1 MMSDLAIDVPFTM
14 FRFQPPFPLPRML
27 ILNQSD
33 VDTLLTMD
41 ACIEV
46 MASALGSLAR
56 GDAALPLRTVMRVP
70 KTDNFFAAMPG
81 YAEVEGQ
88 GVFGAK
94 LVTVFPGNQ
103 GTPFDSHQGAVLI
116 FDNERGGVAA
126 MLDGTAITGIRTAAV
141 SGVATRAL
149 ARENATTL
157 AILGSGVQ
165 AHSHLRA
172 MCAVRPIKTLRVWS
186 RNPANARAFADYA
199 RREHDL
205 DASASPTGAD
215 AVRGA
220 DIVCAAT
227 SANEPVLFGEWL
239 SPGTH
244 VNAVGTS
251 QPTAREL
258 DSATVIRSRLYVD
271 RRESALK
278 EPGDLLAPL
287 QAGEIGPDHIVGEI
301 GEVLIGRVP
310 GRRGEKEITLF
321 KSLGLAI
328 EDLASAAYV
337 YRKALETGMGARV
350 ELGGARVAAH

>member
-1 MMSDLAIDVPFTM
+1 
-14 FRFQPPFPLPRML
+14 ML

-33 VDTLLTMD
+33 VERLLPMD
-41 ACIEV
+41 ACVEV
-46 MASALGSLAR
+46 MASALASLAR
-56 GDAALPLRTVMRVP
+56 GDAVLPLRTVMRVP

-81 YAEVEGQ
+81 YVEVDGE

-103 GTPFDSHQGAVLI
+103 GTEFDSHQGAVLI
-116 FDNERGGVAA
+116 FDNEHGGVAA
-126 MLDGTAITGIRTAAV
+126 VLDGTAITSTRTAAV

-149 ARENATTL
+149 AREDASTL

-172 MCAVRPIKTLRVWS
+172 MCAVRRIRTLKVWS
-186 RNPANARAFADYA
+186 RNPDNARRLADFAQS
-199 RREHDL
+199 EFGL
-205 DASASPTGAD
+205 DASVSSTGAD
-215 AVRGA
+215 AVRDA

-251 QPTAREL
+251 QPNAREF
-258 DSATVIRSRLYVD
+258 DSATVVRSRLYVD

-287 QAGEIGPDHIVGEI
+287 KAGEIGPDHIIGEI
-301 GEVLIGRVP
+301 GEVLIGKAP
-310 GRRGEKEITLF
+310 ARRDSSEITLF

-328 EDLASAAYV
+328 EDLASAAHV
-337 YRKALETGMGARV
+337 YAEAVRTGAGVRV
-350 ELGGARVAAH
+350 ELGGARVEAH